1 MLMPPVPPAAAK
13 ITLLTVA
20 AVGNAPPVTST
31 DRMQPVVTLALHLLL
46 TPKKMN
52 CLFSEVLKNA
62 VTGEAFSPVALL
74 ATSTGPLIGVTFNLN
89 RAPNP
94 SAYSAGTRFAELSFP
109 MTYSR
114 ADATRP
120 L

>member
-13 ITLLTVA
+13 ITLLTVT

-31 DRMQPVVTLALHLLL
+31 DLMQPVVTVVLHELL

-62 VTGEAFSPVALL
+62 VTGEALSPPTLVA
-74 ATSTGPLIGVTFNLN
+74 TRTGPLLGPAFNLN
-89 RAPNP
+89 PAPNP
-94 SAYSAGTRFAELSFP
+94 MAYSAGTRFAELSFP
-109 MTYSR
+109 TTYNR
-114 ADATRP
+114 ADAVKP